1 MKLSI
6 VIPAYNEEN
15 YLKPCLEAING
26 AVKAAG
32 REVEIIV
39 VNNASQDRTKE
50 IALSFSGVSVVDE
63 PKKGITWARQ
73 AGYLKSTGELIANI
87 DADTRMPLTWI
98 TKVFEYFE
106 AKPKLVAL
114 SGPYIYYDFT
124 PFKNFLGQVYYRI
137 GFTFNWLTKPFRLGA
152 MIQGGNFIL
161 RRSALEKIGGFDT
174 NISFYGEDTDVAVRI
189 KKHGQIIFSFKLP
202 MYSSARRLKGEGFW
216 TMAPRY
222 SFNYFYYL
230 IYKKPYTKKYIDIRS

>member
-216 TMAPRY
+216 TMARRY
-222 SFNYFYYL
+222 SFNYFL
-230 IYKKPYTKKYIDIRS
+230 MAT